1 MTEKFLTSFGATC
14 ATIALISCAS
24 KEPQREYITSKPV
37 PSKVPIS
44 TVTEVFQDLRQ
55 SNKFSTLSQNIRF
68 DVGSTELSSSSRRA
82 LSQMA
87 TEIKNSSGS
96 FEKIRIAGLS
106 DATGDGEKNL
116 RISQAR
122 ADNVRKYLI
131 SQGVEAEK
139 LEAIGKGPATKSS
152 ETTPEQNARDRR
164 VDFEIVE

>member
-1 MTEKFLTSFGATC
+1 MTAKFLAAFGLLT
-14 ATIALISCAS
+14 LLSCAS
-24 KEPQREYITSKPV
+24 KESQREYITSKPI
-37 PSKVPIS
+37 PTKVPTS

-68 DVGSTELSSSSRRA
+68 DVGSTELSPSSRRA

-87 TEIKNSSGS
+87 TEIKNSVGS

-106 DATGDGEKNL
+106 DSTGDSEKNL
-116 RISQAR
+116 QISQAR

-131 SQGVEAEK
+131 SQGIDAEK